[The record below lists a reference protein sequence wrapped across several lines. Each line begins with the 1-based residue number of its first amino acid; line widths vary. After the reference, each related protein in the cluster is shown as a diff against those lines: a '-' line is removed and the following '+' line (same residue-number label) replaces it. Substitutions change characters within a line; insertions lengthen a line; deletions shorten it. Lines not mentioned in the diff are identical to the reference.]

1 MATALFI
8 KRQDL
13 VRNSIL
19 DGNVDTDKFI
29 QYIKIAQ
36 EIHIRNYLGT
46 DLYNKISADIIAGTL
61 SGDYLELVNDFV
73 QPMLIH
79 YAMVDY
85 LPFAAYQV
93 KNGGVFKH
101 RSENGDTATKEEID
115 FLVNKERDIAE
126 YYTRRFIDYMSFNQA
141 SFPEYY
147 TNSNDDIHPD
157 TDATFNRWI
166 VTGKQSPP

>member
-1 MATALFI
+1 MTALFI

-29 QYIKIAQ
+29 QFIKIAQ

-46 DLYNKISADIIAGTL
+46 DLYNKISADIVAGTL

-101 RSENGDTATKEEID
+101 TSENAETATKDEID
-115 FLVNKERDIAE
+115 FLVQKERDIAE
-126 YYTRRFIDYMSFNQA
+126 YYTRRFIDYMSFNQET
-141 SFPEYY
+141 FPEYY

-157 TDATFNRWI
+157 TNAVF
-166 VTGKQSPP
+166 TGWQL

>member
-1 MATALFI
+1 MKALFI

-13 VRNSIL
+13 VRHSIL
-19 DGNVDTDKFI
+19 DGNLDTDKFI
-29 QYIKIAQ
+29 HHISEAQ
-36 EIHIRNYLGT
+36 DIHVRNYLGT

-61 SGDYLELVNDFV
+61 SGDYLELVNDYI
-73 QPMLIH
+73 QPMLIY

-101 RSENGDTATKEEID
+101 TSENSETATKEEVD
-115 FLVNKERDIAE
+115 FLVGKYRDKAE
-126 YYTRRFIDYMSFNQA
+126 YFTRRFIDYMSFNQEL
-141 SFPEYY
+141 FPEYY

-157 TDATFNRWI
+157 TDSTFAGW
-166 VTGKQSPP
+166 VL

>member
-61 SGDYLELVNDFV
+61 SGDYLDLVNTYI

-85 LPFAAYQV
+85 LPFAAYQI

-101 RSENGDTATKEEID
+101 RSENGESATKEEVD
-115 FLVNKERDIAE
+115 FLVQKERDIAE
-126 YYTRRFIDYMSFNQA
+126 YYTRRFIDYMSFNQE

-157 TDATFNRWI
+157 TNATFNGW
-166 VTGKQSPP
+166 VL

>member
-8 KRQDL
+8 KREDL

-46 DLYNKISADIIAGTL
+46 DLYNKISSDIISSSL
-61 SGDYLELVNDFV
+61 SGDYLELVNTYI

-101 RSENGDTATKEEID
+101 RSENGDAATKEEID
-115 FLVNKERDIAE
+115 YLVQRERDIAE
-126 YYTRRFIDYMSFNQA
+126 YYTRRFIDYMSFNQE

-157 TDATFNRWI
+157 TNSTFQGW
-166 VTGKQSPP
+166 QL

>member
-36 EIHIRNYLGT
+36 QIHVRNYLGT
-46 DLYNKISADIIAGTL
+46 DLYNRISNDILNNTL
-61 SGDYLELVNDFV
+61 NGDYLELVNDYI

-101 RSENGDTATKEEID
+101 SSENAETATKDEVD
-115 FLVNKERDIAE
+115 FLINKERDIAE
-126 YYTRRFIDYMSFNQA
+126 YYTRRFIDYMSFNQE

-157 TDATFNRWI
+157 TNATFNGW
-166 VTGKQSPP
+166 VL